1 MAEELC
7 NDGISWE
14 KLEPRLRTM
23 TRMLVRRHR
32 TRIDRVAD
40 ALIAKTTLS
49 GEELDRLVGRSVVGS
64 GRYEIGD
71 RLDGNFSLSVAPRVE
86 PDRLPHGD
94 HGPMGACA
102 PKLALLLILEVLVFG
117 LVIVHRHSH
126 CSMKIREPFLARSI
140 PVPRL
145 RADELSG
152 GVYRVLGSP
161 APALLNVLAFPL
173 VSDPA
178 RSLFISGHVFS
189 HGFDHVGLE
198 QVDGFGHWRTPTT
211 FQAKQAIGE

>member
-1 MAEELC
+1 MDLC
-7 NDGISWE
+7 QALDSSCCSDDQIDTDPFYVRTLGVGAQFGRRSRH
-14 KLEPRLRTM
+14 EP
-23 TRMLVRRHR
+23 
-32 TRIDRVAD
+32 
-40 ALIAKTTLS
+40 
-49 GEELDRLVGRSVVGS
+49 GS

-71 RLDGNFSLSVAPRVE
+71 GLDGKFSLSVPRIE

-102 PKLALLLILEVLVFG
+102 PKLALLLILEILVFG

-152 GVYRVLGSP
+152 GAYRVLSSP
-161 APALLNVLAFPL
+161 APALLNVLVFPL

-198 QVDGFGHWRTPTT
+198 QVDGFGHCRTPTT
-211 FQAKQAIGE
+211 FQAKQAMGE